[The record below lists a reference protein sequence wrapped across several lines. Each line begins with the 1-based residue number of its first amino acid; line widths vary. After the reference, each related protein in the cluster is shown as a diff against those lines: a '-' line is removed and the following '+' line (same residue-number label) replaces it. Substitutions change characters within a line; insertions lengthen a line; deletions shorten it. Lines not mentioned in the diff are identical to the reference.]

1 MADLLVFVLGPLGLP
16 STEGRGKRGEGRG
29 RGRGGRERERRGERE
44 EERREGEKWDRGR
57 MTKREMRGNYVYTHS
72 NIILEASS

>member
-1 MADLLVFVLGPLGLP
+1 MASFYRGERE
-16 STEGRGKRGEGRG
+16 EGRGERERE
-29 RGRGGRERERRGERE
+29 RGRERERRGERE